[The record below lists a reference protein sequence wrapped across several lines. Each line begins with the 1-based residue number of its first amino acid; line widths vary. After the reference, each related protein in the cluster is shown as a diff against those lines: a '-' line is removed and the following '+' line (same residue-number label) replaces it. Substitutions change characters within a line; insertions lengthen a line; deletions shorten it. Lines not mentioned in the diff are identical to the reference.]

1 MLCPSWIENEKHP
14 EDPSLCFLEEEH
26 EEPHKRYEDLVKE
39 GRTWRTKR

>member
-14 EDPSLCFLEEEH
+14 EDPGLCFLREDH
-26 EEPHKRYEDLVKE
+26 PGMHKPFEQLVKE